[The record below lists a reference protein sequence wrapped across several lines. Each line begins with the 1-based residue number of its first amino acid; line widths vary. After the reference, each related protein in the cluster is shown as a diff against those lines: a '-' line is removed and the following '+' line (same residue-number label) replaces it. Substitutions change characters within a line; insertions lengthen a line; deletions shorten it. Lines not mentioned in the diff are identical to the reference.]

1 MDLKEAFDSA
11 MEHKSPVKITTV
23 VTRPNKF
30 SNELMDL
37 EVTRDSN
44 VEPTDASFELKP
56 MTVQSVDVT
65 VKEIKGGNHVNQ
77 LVNVKGYL
85 TVEDRP
91 TTLITTKYSVEP
103 ILMKTAII
111 NDENDNMFVE
121 LWGSFATNVTTNG
134 SYVLRNLRLKEWP
147 TGLFKLSTQGVSKVV
162 ASDEIFAPC
171 NDDVAN
177 IDFQI
182 ADFPPMSIES
192 ISRKL
197 ACPKCRKTSQ
207 DNHSTLF
214 IC

>member
-1 MDLKEAFDSA
+1 MYVHDVSPVKTSRRNSNVAYFNMKLQAEDKNYREISYRMDLKEAFDSA

-37 EVTRDSN
+37 EVTKDSN
-44 VEPTDASFELKP
+44 VEPTDASFESKP

-134 SYVLRNLRLKEWP
+134 SYV
-147 TGLFKLSTQGVSKVV
+147 
-162 ASDEIFAPC
+162 
-171 NDDVAN
+171 
-177 IDFQI
+177 
-182 ADFPPMSIES
+182 
-192 ISRKL
+192 
-197 ACPKCRKTSQ
+197 
-207 DNHSTLF
+207 
-214 IC
+214 